1 MKSKYIIDLTSL
13 DENLNIV
20 KGEIYMFE
28 FKGRIASGISA
39 RAALLNIKKI
49 VTKLRKAILI
59 DRNNRPKI
67 KRNISPEAI
76 ERAKE
81 KRRQTMM
88 RKKNN
93 RS

>member
-13 DENLNIV
+13 EENLNIV
-20 KGEIYMFE
+20 KGEISMIE